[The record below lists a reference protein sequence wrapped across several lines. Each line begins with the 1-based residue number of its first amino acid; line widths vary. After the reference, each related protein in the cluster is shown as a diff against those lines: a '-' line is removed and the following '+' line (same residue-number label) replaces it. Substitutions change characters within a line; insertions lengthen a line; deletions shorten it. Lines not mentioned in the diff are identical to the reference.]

1 MNNSTRQN
9 QILELLQSNGECS
22 IDVFAEKFATS
33 GMTIRRDLQILAE
46 KGRVIRTHGGARLA
60 SGVSFEFA
68 FLRRT
73 KLNEPQKKE
82 IGQYAASLIKEGQ
95 SVFLDSGTTTLA
107 VAEQL
112 RHRKGIRVITTSLP
126 IASMLQH
133 NEAIEINILGGQLRP
148 GSPDLTGAITEANL
162 DMFFAELAFI
172 GADAIDNRGALF
184 TEAAEFSRMPA
195 KMIANAKTAY
205 VVADNSKLG
214 KTALWRFGDLKKLA
228 GLITDRDADPAFVAA
243 MGRQGVKVLR
253 PDARLTRTGK
263 KRSTQLE

>member
-1 MNNSTRQN
+1 MNNSTRQT

-22 IDVFAEKFATS
+22 IDTFAKKFATS
-33 GMTIRRDLQILAE
+33 GMTIRRDLQVLAE

-73 KLNEPQKKE
+73 KLNQAQKQE
-82 IGQYAASLIKEGQ
+82 LGQFAASLIKEGQ
-95 SVFLDSGTTTLA
+95 SIFLDSGTTTLA
-107 VAEQL
+107 VAEHL

-162 DMFFAELAFI
+162 DMLFAELAFV
-172 GADAIDNRGALF
+172 GADAVDSRGGVF
-184 TEAAEFSRMPA
+184 TAAAEFSRMPA
-195 KMIANAKTAY
+195 KMIANARTAY
-205 VVADNSKLG
+205 VLADHSKLG
-214 KTALWRFGDLKKLA
+214 KTALWRFADLKKLG
-228 GLITDRDADPAFVAA
+228 GLITDSQADSTFVAA
-243 MGRQGVKVLR
+243 MGRLGVKVLR
-253 PDARLTRTGK
+253 PGNRPAKTRK
-263 KRSTQLE
+263 SRQHQ